1 MAANKHQL
9 APKKTGWYH
18 TATVCMKTTLAIL
31 TLNEVEAVSA
41 VLPKINKEWVDEIIV
56 VDGGSTDGTIEWC
69 RSRGFRV
76 LVQKKPGYGQGM
88 RELMD
93 VATGDIIM
101 EFMGD
106 GNCDPSTIPLL
117 IEKMKEG
124 YDLVIASRYKDGAKS
139 YDDTRI
145 TRMGNWGFTA
155 MVNILFGASYTDAM
169 NGYRAYRID
178 SFKKLNVDE
187 DGLTFPTQGSI
198 QFAKARFKIAEI
210 PTNEPKRIGGI
221 RKAKNLKT
229 GLELLRMIIKEF
241 FRPLPKGV

>member
-1 MAANKHQL
+1 
-9 APKKTGWYH
+9 
-18 TATVCMKTTLAIL
+18 MKTTLAIL
-31 TLNEVEAVSA
+31 TLNEGEAVSV

-69 RSRGFRV
+69 RGRGFRV
-76 LVQKKPGYGQGM
+76 LVQKKRGYGQGM
-88 RELMD
+88 REAMEIAAGD
-93 VATGDIIM
+93 VII

-106 GNCDPSTIPLL
+106 GNCDPATIPR
-117 IEKMKEG
+117 IVEKIKEG
-124 YDLVIASRYKDGAKS
+124 YDLVIASRYKDDAIS

-145 TRMGNWGFTA
+145 THLGNWGFTT

-178 SFKKLNVDE
+178 SFKKLNADE

-198 QFAKARFKIAEI
+198 QFAKAGFKIAEI
-210 PTNEPKRIGGI
+210 PTNEHKRIGGI

-241 FRPLPKGV
+241 FRPLPNGLQMH